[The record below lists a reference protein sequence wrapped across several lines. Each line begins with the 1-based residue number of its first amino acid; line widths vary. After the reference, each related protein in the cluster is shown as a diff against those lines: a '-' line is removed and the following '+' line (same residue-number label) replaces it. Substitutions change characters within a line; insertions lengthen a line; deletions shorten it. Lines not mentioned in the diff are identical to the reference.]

1 LASGTI
7 CEQAKK
13 RFDNRI
19 NKINTDIKMYTFSGK
34 LKTFSIALII
44 LGALGMGYGFLSAP
58 KTTEEVKEILQHEEG
73 AHNESTATAG
83 SHASANSETHDADA
97 EQKHLEHAMHQM
109 QNRPWSA
116 FFIAAFFMFY
126 VTLCVLVFYAIQWA
140 AQAGWSIV
148 LFRVMEGITAYLLP
162 GSILLFAFLLISGLH
177 GNHIYVWMSPEALQ
191 DEIIQG
197 KSWWLNTP
205 GWLIR
210 GFGYLLVYNVF
221 RFLLRKNSLALDKS
235 GSLKI
240 YQKNFNLAVA
250 FIVTFGILELFMSF
264 DWLMSLDPH
273 WYSQLYSF
281 YVFASMF
288 VSGITVVALVTIYL
302 RSKGFLPFVND
313 SHLHDLAKYM
323 FGFSIFWT
331 YFWFD
336 QFMLQW
342 YADIP
347 EDTAYFF
354 PRLIGSYQLPFIG
367 MLVLNFVLPI
377 IILMNSDFKRVSW
390 FIVFIGIIILIGHY
404 IDIFQLISP
413 ATVGD
418 RWSFGIPELASILF
432 FAGLFIFTVFRAMAK
447 VPLLAKGNP
456 FIKESEIYRY

>member
-1 LASGTI
+1 
-7 CEQAKK
+7 
-13 RFDNRI
+13 
-19 NKINTDIKMYTFSGK
+19 MYTFSGK
-34 LKTFSIALII
+34 LKTFSIALMI

-73 AHNESTATAG
+73 THGDSHETAG
-83 SHASANSETHDADA
+83 THEGANSETHSAA
-97 EQKHLEHAMHQM
+97 EEQSHLEHVLHQM

-116 FFIAAFFMFY
+116 FFIAAFFAFY
-126 VTLCVLVFYAIQWA
+126 ITLCVLAFYAIQWA

-162 GSILLFAFLLISGLH
+162 GSILLFAFFLISGFH
-177 GNHIYVWMSPEALQ
+177 GNHIYVWMSPEAMQ
-191 DEIIQG
+191 DEVIQG

-210 GFGYLLVYNVF
+210 GFVYLLVYNVF
-221 RFLLRKNSLALDKS
+221 RFVLRKNSIALDES
-235 GSLKI
+235 GDLKI
-240 YQKNFNLAVA
+240 YKRNFNLGVA

-281 YVFASMF
+281 YVFASML

-323 FGFSIFWT
+323 FGFSIFWA
-331 YFWFD
+331 YFFFD

-342 YADIP
+342 YANIP
-347 EDTAYFF
+347 EDTAYFY

-367 MLVLNFVLPI
+367 MLILNFVLPI
-377 IILMNSDFKRVSW
+377 TILMNSDFKRVPW
-390 FIVFIGIIILIGHY
+390 FIVFIGIIILVGHY

-418 RWSFGIPELASILF
+418 RWSIGIPELASISF
-432 FAGLFIFTVFRAMAK
+432 FTGLFIFTVFRAIGK
-447 VPLLAKGNP
+447 VPLFAKGNP
-456 FIKESEIYRY
+456 FMKESEIYHY

>member
-1 LASGTI
+1 
-7 CEQAKK
+7 
-13 RFDNRI
+13 
-19 NKINTDIKMYTFSGK
+19 MYTFSGK
-34 LKTFSIALII
+34 LKTFSIVLMI

-58 KTTEEVKEILQHEEG
+58 KTTDEVKEILQHEG
-73 AHNESTATAG
+73 AAHG
-83 SHASANSETHDADA
+83 DSHASSDSHGTTDAVAHDADA
-97 EQKHLEHAMHQM
+97 EQKHVEHVMHQM

-116 FFIAAFFMFY
+116 FFIAAFFAFY
-126 VTLCVLVFYAIQWA
+126 ITLCVLAFYAIQWA

-162 GSILLFAFLLISGLH
+162 GSILLFIFLLISGLH

-191 DEIIQG
+191 DEVIQG
-197 KSWWLNTP
+197 KSWWLNTS

-210 GFGYLLVYNVF
+210 GFVYLLVFNVF
-221 RFLLRKNSLALDKS
+221 RFLLRRNSIALDES
-235 GSLKI
+235 GDLKI
-240 YQKNFNLAVA
+240 YQRNFNLAVA

-281 YVFASMF
+281 YVFASML

-302 RSKGFLPFVND
+302 RAKGFLPFVND

-323 FGFSIFWT
+323 FGFSIFWA
-331 YFWFD
+331 YFFFD

-347 EDTAYFF
+347 EDTAYFY
-354 PRLIGSYQLPFIG
+354 PRLIGSYQLPFVG
-367 MLVLNFVLPI
+367 MLILNFVLPI
-377 IILMNSDFKRVSW
+377 IILMNSDFKRVPW
-390 FIVFIGIIILIGHY
+390 FIVFIGIIILVGHY

-418 RWSFGIPELASILF
+418 RWYIGIPELASISF
-432 FAGLFIFTVFRAMAK
+432 FAGLFIFTVFNAIGK

-456 FIKESEIYRY
+456 FIKESEIYHY